1 MPQLTDRA
9 WLRGLCQR
17 YGITPSK
24 GFGQNFIV
32 NPSLCPRICEAAGV
46 RGANVLEIG
55 PGVGTLTRDLA
66 ARAKK
71 VVALELDK
79 RLIPLLGE
87 TLAGCDNV
95 VLRQGDALKVDL
107 TALLAEEF
115 DGPAIL
121 CANLPYNITSPLI
134 MRLLEERLPL
144 ERLTV
149 MVQREAA
156 ERIIADPGTRGAGA
170 ISYAV
175 SYYARP
181 RFEFSVPPGNFEPPP
196 KVTSSVISLE
206 VDQRYVLPPMR
217 EARLFRLVRAA
228 FSQRRKTLA
237 NAASAGLALP
247 KTQLLDALEA
257 AGIDVRARPEQLT
270 LEDFIK
276 LEETLFPHENKDCV
290 QGD

>member
-9 WLRGLCQR
+9 YLRGLCQQ

-32 NPSLCPRICEAAGV
+32 NPALCPRICETAGV
-46 RGANVLEIG
+46 AGENVLEIG
-55 PGVGTLTRDLA
+55 PGVGTLTRELA

-107 TALLAEEF
+107 AALLAEEF
-115 DGPAIL
+115 DGPALL

-144 ERLTV
+144 GRLTV

-156 ERIIADPGTRGAGA
+156 ERITAAPGTRLSGA

-175 SYYARP
+175 AYYARP
-181 RFEFSVPPGNFEPPP
+181 RYEFAVPPGNFSPPP
-196 KVTSSVISLE
+196 KVTSAVITLE
-206 VDQRYVLPPMR
+206 VRPERLLPPAR
-217 EARLFRLVRAA
+217 EAKLFRLVRAA

-237 NAASAGLALP
+237 NAASATLPLAAP
-247 KTQLLDALEA
+247 KEALLAALA
-257 AGIDVRARPEQLT
+257 ACGIDSRARPEQLA
-270 LEDFIK
+270 LEDFIR
-276 LEETLFPHENKDCV
+276 LEEVLEA
-290 QGD
+290 QGSL